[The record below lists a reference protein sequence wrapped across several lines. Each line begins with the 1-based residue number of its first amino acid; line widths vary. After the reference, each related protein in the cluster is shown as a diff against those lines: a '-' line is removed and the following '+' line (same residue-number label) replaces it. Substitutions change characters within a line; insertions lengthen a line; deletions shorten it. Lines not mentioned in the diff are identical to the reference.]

1 MLQRLFNI
9 RRLVMSMNFNVLS
22 LFFALMVAPDLLAS
36 EKGKTASKTDKAPT
50 TINEV
55 LLDMAKE
62 ANKKNPL
69 KIDANTTLQN
79 VRVEDDLNF
88 IRTYIVNWDRDQFK
102 RILEPLKERNV
113 DYMCKDQ
120 FMGQLIRK
128 HGVDFIYEYKNS
140 KGEGVGAFYV
150 DAVDCNL
157 PQVPVAFKVN
167 KGCINGVL
175 SVISK
180 SKHLKSLSDEKKKVY
195 TDQCSDRVTSAM
207 ANQSSNEMNQMLSH
221 PRLFGCNFGVGLML
235 SEILPKDDL
244 DRTLKDTKLLE
255 ELLKIYCSEL

>member
-1 MLQRLFNI
+1 MPA
-9 RRLVMSMNFNVLS
+9 VK
-22 LFFALMVAPDLLAS
+22 ALAS
-36 EKGKTASKTDKAPT
+36 GSLSSSSDEAPA
-50 TINEV
+50 TIKEV

-69 KIDANTTLQN
+69 KIDVNTTLQN
-79 VRVEDDLNF
+79 VRVEEDLNF

-140 KGEGVGAFYV
+140 KGEGVGAFYI

-167 KGCINGVL
+167 KGCVNGVL

-180 SKHLKSLSDEKKKVY
+180 SKHLRSSSNEKKKVY
-195 TDQCSDRVTSAM
+195 TDKCSERGTSAM

-221 PRLFGCNFGVGLML
+221 PRLYGCNFGVGLML
-235 SEILPKDDL
+235 SEILPKSDL
-244 DRTLKDTKLLE
+244 EKTLNDAKLLE